1 MIIFILVLVAL
12 AGCGNASDELN
23 GKSNNRSQITNK
35 DDDVSNKDLTA
46 VGKDITEGTEKTNN
60 SYEDTIDTE
69 NKKATITETVS
80 NNVLE
85 KPSTYNTKSS
95 LKEEYLQKVNHTTRV
110 AEELE
115 ASDSSTYAMKK
126 VENDRWNIW
135 DELLNEVYEVLKGQ
149 LSPEEMDQL
158 REEQRNWVK
167 YRDDSSLEASLKY
180 KGGTQEQLEY
190 VIALANFT
198 EERCYELVE
207 TYME

>member
-1 MIIFILVLVAL
+1 MPWSKAV
-12 AGCGNASDELN
+12 CPTHNW
-23 GKSNNRSQITNK
+23 SQITNK

-190 VIALANFT
+190 VTVLANFT